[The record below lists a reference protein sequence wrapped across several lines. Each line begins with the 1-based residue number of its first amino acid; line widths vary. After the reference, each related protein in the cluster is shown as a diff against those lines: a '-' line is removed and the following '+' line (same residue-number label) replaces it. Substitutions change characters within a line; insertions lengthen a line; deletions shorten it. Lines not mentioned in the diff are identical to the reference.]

1 MHFFNDCI
9 VYYPKIWGIHRVD
22 PCYSLLVPIIFPPPN
37 MPSIEG
43 IVCSDPTEPFPGG
56 GDAHRHFQVFAL
68 LRLFD
73 VSLGRGDETTSTG
86 HRTM

>member
-1 MHFFNDCI
+1 MIAYC
-9 VYYPKIWGIHRVD
+9 YYPKKIGKIHRVD
-22 PCYSLLVPIIFPPPN
+22 PCYSLLVPIIFPPLN

>member
-9 VYYPKIWGIHRVD
+9 VLFPKKIGKIHRVD
-22 PCYSLLVPIIFPPPN
+22 PCYCLLVPIIFLPPN

-43 IVCSDPTEPFPGG
+43 IVCSDPTETFPGG

-73 VSLGRGDETTSTG
+73 VGLSP
-86 HRTM
+86 